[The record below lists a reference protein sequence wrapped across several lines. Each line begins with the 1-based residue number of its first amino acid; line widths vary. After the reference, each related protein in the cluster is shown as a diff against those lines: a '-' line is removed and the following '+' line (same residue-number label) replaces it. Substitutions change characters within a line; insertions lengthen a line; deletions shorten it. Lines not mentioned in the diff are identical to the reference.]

1 MSADLGYDGKC
12 QVRIGA
18 TPFLAEAW
26 AAMRGHAAGASGIV
40 EAIVEFRMEVSVIV
54 ARSADGS
61 LRSYVP
67 VENRHKNHIL
77 DETIAPA
84 NLPDELAGRA
94 EAIARHLAKEMELV
108 GLLAVEMF
116 VTHDDKLLVN
126 ELAPRPHNS
135 GHWTIDADRKSTRRV
150 GQEWGRTCRT
160 RWSPAHEKKKK

>member
-1 MSADLGYDGKC
+1 
-12 QVRIGA
+12 
-18 TPFLAEAW
+18 
-26 AAMRGHAAGASGIV
+26 
-40 EAIVEFRMEVSVIV
+40 MEVSVIV

-94 EAIARHLAKEMELV
+94 EAIARHLAKEIELV

-116 VTHDDKLLVN
+116 VTHDDQLLVH
-126 ELAPRPHNS
+126 ELAPPPHNS
-135 GHWTIDADRKSTRRV
+135 GPWTIDASIPTPLHTFPRPLSRLLLCPPPPSRAP
-150 GQEWGRTCRT
+150 RT
-160 RWSPAHEKKKK
+160 REPP

>member
-1 MSADLGYDGKC
+1 MTHSVPTRRSSDL
-12 QVRIGA
+12 
-18 TPFLAEAW
+18 LAGAW

-94 EAIARHLAKEMELV
+94 EATARHLAKE
-108 GLLAVEMF
+108 
-116 VTHDDKLLVN
+116 
-126 ELAPRPHNS
+126 
-135 GHWTIDADRKSTRRV
+135 I
-150 GQEWGRTCRT
+150 GRTARRERVCQ
-160 RWSPAHEKKKK
+160 SGENPVGGVS

>member
-1 MSADLGYDGKC
+1 M
-12 QVRIGA
+12 
-18 TPFLAEAW
+18 AEAW

-94 EAIARHLAKEMELV
+94 EAIARHLPQEMALV
-108 GLLAVEMF
+108 RLMAVQLF
-116 VTHDDKLLVN
+116 DTHDDKLLVN
-126 ELAPRPHNS
+126 ELAPPPPHAA
-135 GHWTIDADRKSTRRV
+135 HRKS
-150 GQEWGRTCRT
+150 E
-160 RWSPAHEKKKK
+160 

>member
-1 MSADLGYDGKC
+1 
-12 QVRIGA
+12 
-18 TPFLAEAW
+18 
-26 AAMRGHAAGASGIV
+26 
-40 EAIVEFRMEVSVIV
+40 MEVSVIV

-135 GHWTIDADRKSTRRV
+135 GHWTIAAFITSQRSEHSSELQSLMRISYAV
-150 GQEWGRTCRT
+150 FC
-160 RWSPAHEKKKK
+160 